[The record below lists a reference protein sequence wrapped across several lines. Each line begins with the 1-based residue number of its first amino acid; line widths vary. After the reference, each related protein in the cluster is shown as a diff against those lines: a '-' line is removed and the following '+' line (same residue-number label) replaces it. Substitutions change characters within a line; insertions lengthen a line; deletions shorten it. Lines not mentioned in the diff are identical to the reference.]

1 MISQADST
9 MNNAK
14 SRSLFDIRSSF
25 FWLVPLLFS
34 FFVSAWFQLRICENK
49 TVFLCDSAGYL
60 VNAGDCAQII
70 IDSLS
75 GKLDQAW
82 RLASSKEFVERMIV
96 DGPTIPIFG
105 ALAFVLSGKA
115 AVATNW
121 STMVLWLSLLN
132 GICAA
137 GVALLTRRQT
147 NSAMF
152 GLGAGILFGL
162 YPGTIISAGRFLTEP
177 ITAALLMVL
186 VLLGSY
192 LINCGGRFM
201 PLLCALLVGI
211 ISGLGVLLKTAL
223 LPAWGLLAAAPVLL
237 KRGSSRA
244 KITAG
249 FLAIT
254 TGCFLMVGAWATY
267 TRVASGTLY
276 LIPQR
281 VPLLNITV
289 GHDLETD
296 GWMSGIGNFMA
307 GHLATCK
314 TSSEVL
320 VQSWQLSPVKIADLY
335 LRKLSRT
342 MGFVWNDFKQP
353 LLFLDVDG
361 QNWLHA
367 FLIAFASAGTLFSI
381 RYLSKAFAAKPLDG
395 ASIYTSL
402 ACLVIVF
409 THAVI
414 YLPFEANSRYGY
426 PCVPFLFCLAAFAV
440 REILSSRRRGLLLLL
455 VFVSVLLVK
464 LDLVAIC
471 AVYCSFATALAL
483 AEILRLAILLAT
495 LAALLTSVKSDLSQS
510 CPDSSRFSAPVLFA
524 CALLSI
530 FFVLLPVAL
539 TTAFIVDRRTVEIA
553 LSPGQSIS
561 REVVLPGQSQTPDR
575 SQYFLLVDCND
586 KFIEGH
592 CRVNGAAVPGHLIS
606 ANKLDSSVYGSL
618 NVLRM
623 IAQAMDLSADQ
634 LRQWRIVPIPQGV
647 LRPGQTNI
655 LEISS
660 GQTGS
665 SLFADRLLS
674 GETAV
679 RLPCRKSMSLSKA
692 YNLDA
697 RSAIESRIV
706 DQIAIP
712 VAGSS
717 AVVADADGRTVRKLI
732 DVQPRLFVLKAESKA
747 RSQDTLPSK
756 GSLIEKTVA
765 IAPEQFDPV
774 MYKGNSPGLIRNNR
788 YTLTQAQSTGVVV
801 DFPPGIAAKGILELS
816 ISGEILSTGRE
827 NKAGILLAI
836 NSSQA
841 NSPPMFLSSTPP
853 YISATKAWSRF
864 EIVDQLNLDAYK
876 CRLDKL
882 SLVLFPGRAEQI
894 MQYGVDRTVGS
905 FYLRNLQ
912 VTFKQ
917 LSLPDL
923 ADCKETIF

>member
-1 MISQADST
+1 
-9 MNNAK
+9 
-14 SRSLFDIRSSF
+14 
-25 FWLVPLLFS
+25 
-34 FFVSAWFQLRICENK
+34 
-49 TVFLCDSAGYL
+49 
-60 VNAGDCAQII
+60 
-70 IDSLS
+70 
-75 GKLDQAW
+75 
-82 RLASSKEFVERMIV
+82 
-96 DGPTIPIFG
+96 
-105 ALAFVLSGKA
+105 
-115 AVATNW
+115 
-121 STMVLWLSLLN
+121 
-132 GICAA
+132 
-137 GVALLTRRQT
+137 
-147 NSAMF
+147 
-152 GLGAGILFGL
+152 
-162 YPGTIISAGRFLTEP
+162 
-177 ITAALLMVL
+177 
-186 VLLGSY
+186 
-192 LINCGGRFM
+192 
-201 PLLCALLVGI
+201 
-211 ISGLGVLLKTAL
+211 
-223 LPAWGLLAAAPVLL
+223 
-237 KRGSSRA
+237 
-244 KITAG
+244 
-249 FLAIT
+249 
-254 TGCFLMVGAWATY
+254 
-267 TRVASGTLY
+267 
-276 LIPQR
+276 
-281 VPLLNITV
+281 
-289 GHDLETD
+289 
-296 GWMSGIGNFMA
+296 
-307 GHLATCK
+307 
-314 TSSEVL
+314 
-320 VQSWQLSPVKIADLY
+320 
-335 LRKLSRT
+335 

-381 RYLSKAFAAKPLDG
+381 RFLSKAFTSKPLDG
-395 ASIYTSL
+395 ASIYTSF

-426 PCVPFLFCLAAFAV
+426 PCVPFLFCLAAFAI
-440 REILSSRRRGLLLLL
+440 REILASRRRGLLLLL
-455 VFVSVLLVK
+455 VLVSVLVVK

-471 AVYCSFATALAL
+471 ALYWGFATALVL
-483 AEILRLAILLAT
+483 TEVLRLTILLAT

-510 CPDSSRFSAPVLFA
+510 CLDSSRFSPPVLFA
-524 CALLSI
+524 CALLST

-553 LSPGQSIS
+553 LSPGQSIA
-561 REVVLPGQSQTPDR
+561 RKVFLPGQSQK
-575 SQYFLLVDCND
+575 SELAQYFLLVDCND
-586 KFIEGH
+586 KFMQGH
-592 CRVNGAAVPGHLIS
+592 CRVNGAALPGHLIS
-606 ANKLDSSVYGSL
+606 ANKLDSSVYGSF

-623 IAQAMDLSADQ
+623 FAQAMDLSADQ

-647 LRPGQTNI
+647 LRLGEANL

-660 GQTGS
+660 GQTGF
-665 SLFADRLLS
+665 SLLADRLLS
-674 GETAV
+674 GENSV
-679 RLPCRKSMSLSKA
+679 RLPRRKSMSLSKA

-706 DQIAIP
+706 DQIATP
-712 VAGSS
+712 VVASS
-717 AVVADADGRTVRKLI
+717 AVVADVDGRTVRKLI
-732 DVQPRLFVLKAESKA
+732 DIQPRLFVLKAEPRVESKA
-747 RSQDTLPSK
+747 KPQDTLSSV

-774 MYKGNSPGLIRNNR
+774 MYQGNSPGLIRNNR
-788 YTLTQAQSTGVVV
+788 YTLAQALSTGVVV
-801 DFPPGIAAKGILELS
+801 DFPAEIAAKGILELS

-864 EIVDQLNLDAYK
+864 EIVDQLNLDAYT

>member
-1 MISQADST
+1 MIDKTNLT
-9 MNNAK
+9 MSKAN
-14 SRSLFDIRSSF
+14 SRRLFDFRSSL
-25 FWLVPLLFS
+25 FWLVPLLFA
-34 FFVSAWFQLRICENK
+34 FVVSAWFQLRVFENK
-49 TVFLCDSAGYL
+49 TVFLFDSAGYL

-70 IDSLS
+70 IDIFS
-75 GKLDQAW
+75 GRLDQAW

-96 DGPTIPIFG
+96 DGPTIPLFG
-105 ALAFVLSGKA
+105 ALAFMLSGKA

-121 STMVLWLSLLN
+121 ATMVLWLSLLN

-137 GVALLTRRQT
+137 GVSLLAKRQT
-147 NSAMF
+147 DSSMF
-152 GLGAGILFGL
+152 ALCAGILFGL
-162 YPGTIISAGRFLTEP
+162 YPGTIIAAGRFFTEP
-177 ITAALLMVL
+177 LTAALLMVL
-186 VLLGSY
+186 VLLGCY
-192 LINCGGRFM
+192 LVNCGGLFRS
-201 PLLCALLVGI
+201 LVSALVIGVI
-211 ISGLGVLLKTAL
+211 AGLGVLLKTAL
-223 LPAWGLLAAAPVLL
+223 LPAWGLLTLAPIILM
-237 KRGSSRA
+237 RGSSRS
-244 KITAG
+244 KIIGA
-249 FLAIT
+249 FLVMM
-254 TGCFLMVGAWATY
+254 TGGCLMVGCWAVY
-267 TRVASGTLY
+267 TKAASGTVY

-281 VPLLNITV
+281 VPLLNIAV

-296 GWMSGIGNFMA
+296 GWASVIGKFMG
-307 GHLATCK
+307 GHLATSK
-314 TSSEVL
+314 TSADVL
-320 VQSWQLSPVKIADLY
+320 VKSWRLSPLKITDLY
-335 LRKLSRT
+335 LRKVSRT

-381 RYLSKAFAAKPLDG
+381 RFLGKAFTSKPLDG

-426 PCVPFLFCLAAFAV
+426 PCVPFLFCLAAFAI
-440 REILSSRRRGLLLLL
+440 RKILGSRRRGLLLLL
-455 VFVSVLLVK
+455 VLVSVLIVK

-471 AVYCSFATALAL
+471 SVYCSFATALVL
-483 AEILRLAILLAT
+483 TEILRLAILLAAI
-495 LAALLTSVKSDLSQS
+495 AALLTSVKSDLSQA
-510 CPDSSRFSAPVLFA
+510 CLDSSWFSPPVLFA

-553 LSPGQSIS
+553 LSPGQS
-561 REVVLPGQSQTPDR
+561 VVRKVLLPGQSQTPELA
-575 SQYFLLVDCND
+575 QYFLLVDCND
-586 KFIEGH
+586 KFIQGH
-592 CRVNGAAVPGHLIS
+592 CRVNGAALPGHLIS
-606 ANKLDSSVYGSL
+606 ANKLDSSVYGSF

-623 IAQAMDLSADQ
+623 FAQAMDLSSDQ
-634 LRQWRIVPIPQGV
+634 LRQWRIVPIPQGL
-647 LRPGQTNI
+647 LRVGQTNV

-660 GQTGS
+660 GQSGF
-665 SLFADRLLS
+665 SLLGDRLLS
-674 GETAV
+674 GETTV

-706 DQIAIP
+706 DQIATP

-717 AVVADADGRTVRKLI
+717 AVVAAADGSTVRKLI
-732 DVQPRLFVLKAESKA
+732 DIQPRLFVLKVEPKA
-747 RSQDTLPSK
+747 RPQGTSSSV
-756 GSLIEKTVA
+756 GSLVEKTVA
-765 IAPEQFDPV
+765 IAAEQFDPV
-774 MYKGNSPGLIRNNR
+774 MYQGNSPALIRNNR
-788 YTLTQAQSTGVVV
+788 YTLAQAVSTGVVV
-801 DFPPGIAAKGILELS
+801 DFPPEIAANGILELS

-853 YISATKAWSRF
+853 YITAKKDWSKF

-923 ADCKETIF
+923 ADCTETIF